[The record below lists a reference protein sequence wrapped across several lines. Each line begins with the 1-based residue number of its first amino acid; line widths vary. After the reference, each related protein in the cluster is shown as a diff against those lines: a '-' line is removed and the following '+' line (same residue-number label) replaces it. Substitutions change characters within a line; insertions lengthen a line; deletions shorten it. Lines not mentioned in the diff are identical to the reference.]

1 MIPLRFFLL
10 CLLAPLSAWSAPS
23 ANGAKQEL
31 QQLKQHIQALE
42 KKITGAESSRHEV
55 SDALRDSE
63 RAISN
68 ANRELAE
75 LEVASQA
82 TSARD
87 NELKTQAARITSQVK
102 QQQGALADML
112 YRQYLQQSVTGLD
125 ALTLVFSGK
134 DPNEI
139 ARDWRYL
146 SILNTARRDSI
157 NLLQQNVTTLHAL
170 QIETETKAKELAAIA
185 KKQLAQ
191 RKKLEQEKNKRT
203 ALLNRLSRDIQQQ
216 RQQIGIMQKNEQ
228 RLSRLIE
235 AIARLVTAPA
245 KPIAPSPAPNKK
257 NSSPPSPPATGSFA
271 GRFAQLRGHLAFP
284 VRGELSNHFGSPR
297 IEGGLTW
304 RGILLNA
311 KSGES
316 VRAISA
322 GQVVYADWLR
332 GFGNLLIIDHG
343 EGYMSLYG
351 FNETLLKRV
360 GDAIQTGEGVATV
373 GNSGGSTGSGLY
385 FELRYQGKPIDPL
398 GWIKGP

>member
-1 MIPLRFFLL
+1 LIPLRFFLL

-170 QIETETKAKELAAIA
+170 QIETETKAKELA
-185 KKQLAQ
+185 
-191 RKKLEQEKNKRT
+191 
-203 ALLNRLSRDIQQQ
+203 S
-216 RQQIGIMQKNEQ
+216 
-228 RLSRLIE
+228 
-235 AIARLVTAPA
+235 
-245 KPIAPSPAPNKK
+245 
-257 NSSPPSPPATGSFA
+257 SFA
-271 GRFAQLRGHLAFP
+271 L
-284 VRGELSNHFGSPR
+284 V
-297 IEGGLTW
+297 
-304 RGILLNA
+304 
-311 KSGES
+311 S
-316 VRAISA
+316 VSI
-322 GQVVYADWLR
+322 
-332 GFGNLLIIDHG
+332 
-343 EGYMSLYG
+343 
-351 FNETLLKRV
+351 
-360 GDAIQTGEGVATV
+360 
-373 GNSGGSTGSGLY
+373 
-385 FELRYQGKPIDPL
+385 
-398 GWIKGP
+398 